1 MEEECDSRSRAKLF
15 QRSLPQVPWPSRG
28 RMARGTEYVR
38 DNNVSLTTQE
48 KTK

>member
-1 MEEECDSRSRAKLF
+1 MEECDSQSRAKLF
-15 QRSLPQVPWPSRG
+15 ERSLPKVFRG
-28 RMARGTEYVR
+28 LRGGEWRGTEYVR